1 MQKFSIIVLIITGI
15 TAAMVILCPM
25 LVVLGFVALI
35 IPGLMLLST
44 PTLFVYLA
52 ATIGFQLVLPKKLGW
67 GVIPIAILL
76 AFGVSWL
83 IMQPQRSAAISEF
96 QAELLPDILPDE
108 PVRLNG
114 NVYVENGELYRAPE
128 CDYLCAMLLDLPGVK
143 SVTIENTN
151 SKIGSMTHSVA
162 AFALVRPGADAAPG
176 VLPSNPGQL
185 VRKHRGPAIGR
196 ILNEMGSI
204 EAERALDAHWALR
217 LAGAERIDVVE
228 PTPSEKADWIVRLVS
243 IDTEKHPHIKRIEI
257 VRAGSDVQYRKSHVS
272 HFVPSRFLYFGFN
285 VKFGAGTVS
294 DASFGLGGSTWKS
307 PGEDLDLEPT
317 LLEAIEIPR
326 LADLANTRERL
337 RREVQLAID
346 DPNATPARLELAR
359 RWLALFFYNP
369 TKDDYALIARIVGDR
384 RIKDLA
390 APLRCVFHMGKTPD
404 ELSIAY
410 AQRIT
415 FDDSTHEE
423 RAELAAALA
432 SMSPGIFANPDPAHL
447 EIWTRPE
454 LYEQAGP
461 FLSRLADL
469 DAQRAIPMLNEALD
483 HAMTKEYW
491 NERRG
496 MIVGIREAYAS
507 LGPAA
512 KQDATKISRL
522 ILLRPSPITYDYE
535 DAQAWRLTLARM
547 GVPIDELP
555 FFPQSSQQET
565 DRIKSEIHERL
576 QRVQVGI

>member
-83 IMQPQRSAAISEF
+83 IMQPQRSAAITEF

-114 NVYVENGELYRAPE
+114 NVYVENGELYRDPE

-151 SKIGSMTHSVA
+151 SKIGSVTHSVA

-196 ILNEMGSI
+196 ILNEMGSFD
-204 EAERALDAHWALR
+204 AEKALDAHWALR

-285 VKFGAGTVS
+285 VKFGSGTIS

-307 PGEDLDLEPT
+307 PGEEFDLEPT

-359 RWLALFFYNP
+359 RWLALFFYNA

-390 APLRCVFHMGKTPD
+390 VPLRNVFHMGKTPD

-454 LYEQAGP
+454 LYEQAAP

-469 DAQRAIPMLNEALD
+469 GAQRALPMLNDALD
-483 HAMTKEYW
+483 HVTTNKFWTEQSRMV
-491 NERRG
+491 N
-496 MIVGIREAYAS
+496 GIREAYAS

-512 KQDATKISRL
+512 KQDAPRITEL
-522 ILLRPSPITYDYE
+522 ILQRESPIASSFD
-535 DAQAWRLTLARM
+535 DVQAWRLVLARM
-547 GVPIDELP
+547 GVPLEELP
-555 FFPQSSQQET
+555 FFSKTNQDEI
-565 DRIKSEIHERL
+565 DRIKSEIREQL
-576 QRVQVGI
+576 QRVHAGI

>member
-196 ILNEMGSI
+196 ILNEMGSFD
-204 EAERALDAHWALR
+204 AERALDAHWALR
-217 LAGAERIDVVE
+217 LAGAERIVVVE

-285 VKFGAGTVS
+285 VKFGSGTIS

-307 PGEDLDLEPT
+307 SGEDLDLEPT

-359 RWLALFFYNP
+359 RWLALFFYNA

-555 FFPQSSQQET
+555 FFSQTSQYEI
-565 DRIKSEIHERL
+565 DRIKSKIREQL
-576 QRVQVGI
+576 QRVHAGI